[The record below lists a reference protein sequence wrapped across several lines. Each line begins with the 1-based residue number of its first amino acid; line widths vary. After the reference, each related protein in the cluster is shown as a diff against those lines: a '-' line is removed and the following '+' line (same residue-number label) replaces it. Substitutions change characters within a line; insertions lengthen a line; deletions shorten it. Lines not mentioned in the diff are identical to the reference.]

1 MKAKFSMVSNGV
13 QFSLGTVFIFVYKL
27 RRPRKSFFCLLFLA
41 YSRGRQESFGFCH
54 LYSFIL
60 VVDPLANKVNVA
72 LVLTGLQQGLPGA
85 AAREEERL
93 VGRSPGVDR
102 KSSVRSRGYF
112 YGGSGGQ
119 R

>member
-1 MKAKFSMVSNGV
+1 MYFCV
-13 QFSLGTVFIFVYKL
+13 QTLPPTEK
-27 RRPRKSFFCLLFLA
+27 FFCLLFSHILA
-41 YSRGRQESFGFCH
+41 VAKKVFCH

-60 VVDPLANKVNVA
+60 VVDPLAKNVKVA
-72 LVLTGLQQGLPGA
+72 LVLTGHQQGLPGA

>member
-1 MKAKFSMVSNGV
+1 M
-13 QFSLGTVFIFVYKL
+13 YKL
-27 RRPRKSFFCLLFLA
+27 CRPTKKFFCLLASHILA
-41 YSRGRQESFGFCH
+41 
-54 LYSFIL
+54 
-60 VVDPLANKVNVA
+60 VAKKVKVA
-72 LVLTGLQQGLPGA
+72 LVVTGLQQGLPGA

>member
-1 MKAKFSMVSNGV
+1 MS
-13 QFSLGTVFIFVYKL
+13 VYFCVKL
-27 RRPRKSFFCLLFLA
+27 CRQFFCLLV
-41 YSRGRQESFGFCH
+41 SH
-54 LYSFIL
+54 IL
-60 VVDPLANKVNVA
+60 VVAKKVNVA
-72 LVLTGLQQGLPGA
+72 LVPTGLQQGLPGA

>member
-1 MKAKFSMVSNGV
+1 VYFCVQTLPPTEKFFLPSLLKFSQS
-13 QFSLGTVFIFVYKL
+13 Q
-27 RRPRKSFFCLLFLA
+27 KSF
-41 YSRGRQESFGFCH
+41 FCH

-60 VVDPLANKVNVA
+60 VADPLAKKLTVA

-85 AAREEERL
+85 AAREDERL